1 MIHGKNKSTQWFQ
14 VGTFKIYV
22 IANRSSLLL
31 LLVAMNI
38 NLKHSLTSVSWSQ
51 LKSKNIETLYFLKAL
66 KEPVQIDYALLW
78 NKHEYQHSADIF
90 VKYIF
95 NPICGTGLFLY
106 SLKCIRKPGISWCFQ
121 GTS

>member
-38 NLKHSLTSVSWSQ
+38 NLKHSLTSFS
-51 LKSKNIETLYFLKAL
+51 
-66 KEPVQIDYALLW
+66 
-78 NKHEYQHSADIF
+78 
-90 VKYIF
+90 
-95 NPICGTGLFLY
+95 
-106 SLKCIRKPGISWCFQ
+106 
-121 GTS
+121 